1 MENATATQQ
10 VEFDGTIESAVDLLI
25 QPDEPEENLD
35 VSDETDVD
43 DVQEDNVDDSDVEP
57 DEDVEDVA
65 EDDSDYE
72 DEDEDTDSSDDES
85 EQTFTVKVDGTEKSV
100 TLDELKRGYSG
111 QQYVQKGMQ
120 EAASAKK
127 EAEAVYNALIAERQ
141 QVAQLYQQLQSGQVA
156 QAPQPPSRELFDSDP
171 IGYMEAKLQ
180 YDDAVQVYQQ
190 QQARFEQMQQQNSQ
204 AQQAAMNAYLQQE
217 LKSLQQK
224 IPELADPKSAAKVRD
239 KLVETGSQYG
249 FSTEEIAGIVDSR
262 AVHVLRDAMK
272 YREIMAGKKEADKK
286 ANPAKNRTRPVKAG
300 VKRTENRGSQAQK
313 QAAKLKRTGSIED
326 AVSLIF
332 NS

>member
-25 QPDEPEENLD
+25 EPERID
-35 VSDETDVD
+35 TDISDEAEDADYEDVEQDDVD
-43 DVQEDNVDDSDVEP
+43 DLSED

-72 DEDEDTDSSDDES
+72 DEDEDTESSDDES

-180 YDDAVQVYQQ
+180 YDDAVQAYQQ
-190 QQARFEQMQQQNSQ
+190 QQANFVQMQQQNSQ

-286 ANPAKNRTRPVKAG
+286 ANPAKKRTRPVKAG

-313 QAAKLKRTGSIED
+313 QVAKLKRTGSIDD